1 MSNQD
6 LPATIRLH
14 ELSLDERAELSYDLF
29 IEWSKGKSI
38 SALAREKGL
47 NRQSC
52 KNLIDEHAAFERA
65 TGGDSKMAN
74 VAVYKFILEKATAIM
89 ENPQGH
95 PALLQAKSFEAAIQA
110 ATRLDKLGG
119 HEAPTM
125 HGEIPQ
131 ETIRDMLERGSKAGD
146 FDNISANDQAK
157 VHREEEY
164 IVEGEVVDDGDVHA
178 TEQEGPKPY

>member
-1 MSNQD
+1 MSQQD
-6 LPATIRLH
+6 LPAKVYLRD
-14 ELSLDERAELSYDLF
+14 LSVDERAELGYDLF
-29 IEWSKGKSI
+29 LENAKGKSV
-38 SALAREKGL
+38 SALARDHGL
-47 NRQSC
+47 NRESAQT
-52 KNLIDEHAAFERA
+52 LINEHAAFERA

-74 VAVYKFILEKATAIM
+74 IAVYKFILEKATEIM

-131 ETIRDMLERGSKAGD
+131 DTIRDMMERAQASGD
-146 FDNISANDQAK
+146 FDDISPMDQGK
-157 VHREEEY
+157 VYREDEVIEDAEVIYEE
-164 IVEGEVVDDGDVHA
+164 DA
-178 TEQEGPKPY
+178 